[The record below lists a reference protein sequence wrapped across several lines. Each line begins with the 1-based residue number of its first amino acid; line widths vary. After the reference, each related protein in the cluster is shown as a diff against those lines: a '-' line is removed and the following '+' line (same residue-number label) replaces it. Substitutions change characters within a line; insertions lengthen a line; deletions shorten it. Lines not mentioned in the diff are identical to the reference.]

1 MYIVCLESI
10 YMYLQLFHIL
20 YKHMCTCVRIILH
33 VYIYIYIYMCA
44 VFSFAGRINVVDL
57 QQVSVLCTNPYAV
70 VHRWS
75 HAQLYM
81 YLYTPIFPQ
90 MLNVDLCH
98 IEARVADVMKHDRSL
113 TLLQGE
119 LIDRCSVLVHIQ
131 YLHVYICT
139 CMQHVYMCMYIHT
152 LYMCNCI
159 CV

>member
-1 MYIVCLESI
+1 MFRIYIHVPAIVSYIV
-10 YMYLQLFHIL
+10 Q
-20 YKHMCTCVRIILH
+20 T
-33 VYIYIYIYMCA
+33 YIYMCMYNTTCIYIYTC
-44 VFSFAGRINVVDL
+44 VLFFSFAGRINVVDL
-57 QQVSVLCTNPYAV
+57 QQVSVLCANPYAV

-131 YLHVYICT
+131 YLYVYICT

-152 LYMCNCI
+152 CTLYMYSCI
-159 CV
+159 YI